1 MKTIILSVFV
11 IISSL
16 TNLKETSSDFDFKL
30 SDIARNFR
38 NEIMNKDKCENLKR
52 ACDDLVD
59 EIEGAI
65 EMDDN
70 YSHDEILEL
79 KKLKK
84 EAEAL
89 EQFIASVGDCGN
101 YIPSID
107 QFNLANQRIKA
118 NFSYVSRNE
127 YCVDIILVEIG
138 DYVAYL
144 AKNNS
149 SKNYTVSYKWEV
161 PSRMNTGNGTMGL
174 SEYSLRHIYNNRD
187 ETTQKSISIFEVKCK
202 EF

>member
-79 KKLKK
+79 KI
-84 EAEAL
+84 
-89 EQFIASVGDCGN
+89 QTTNVN
-101 YIPSID
+101 YVTRM
-107 QFNLANQRIKA
+107 LAHWGG
-118 NFSYVSRNE
+118 S
-127 YCVDIILVEIG
+127 
-138 DYVAYL
+138 
-144 AKNNS
+144 
-149 SKNYTVSYKWEV
+149 
-161 PSRMNTGNGTMGL
+161 
-174 SEYSLRHIYNNRD
+174 
-187 ETTQKSISIFEVKCK
+187 
-202 EF
+202 